1 MAKILVID
9 DEQGMRQVTAKIM
22 AQQGY
27 EVFQAEDG
35 ATALKLLAS
44 ESPDLV
50 LLDIRLPD
58 MDGVEILANVRRT
71 RPDLPVI
78 MLSGFGDIETAVDLV
93 RQGAYDYISKPY
105 KVDKLLSLAR
115 NALNQNEITS
125 SDDTVP
131 AETPKLQKSSSP
143 SPAKEPVKVK
153 GGDFEIKN
161 SWIFASAGLV
171 ILLAAGFFSYKYIVN
186 RALPD
191 QEFQV
196 PYSNPSAI
204 CAYKDNIWVSDIMEE
219 TIYKHAQ
226 DEKFSVIAAYK
237 LTGIQINGV
246 ACDGKNLW
254 TCNSFEQKIHKHKL
268 DYNLSIEASYN
279 APNMSISGLYIDGKD
294 MWSMNFQQGKIN
306 KHKIEDLSI
315 LNTYNSPAPNPCGMF
330 KKDKSFYIADA
341 GTNKI
346 YKVRENDFSVEGVF
360 ILDKYK
366 DGRLHI
372 AGLSFDGK
380 NIWSVANGIPIVFRH
395 PFKSLKLTN

>member
-27 EVFQAEDG
+27 EVIQAEDG

-93 RQGAYDYISKPY
+93 RQGAYDYLSKPY

-115 NALNQNEITS
+115 SALNQNEITS
-125 SDDTVP
+125 SDDTVV
-131 AETPKLQKSSSP
+131 AENPKPQKTSNSS
-143 SPAKEPVKVK
+143 KEPVKIK

-161 SWIFASAGLV
+161 SWIFASAGVV
-171 ILLAAGFFSYKYIVN
+171 ILLAAGFFSYKYLFN
-186 RALPD
+186 RTLPEM
-191 QEFQV
+191 EFQV

-204 CAYKDNIWVSDIMEE
+204 CAYKDNIWVSDIIEE
-219 TIYKHAQ
+219 TIYKHSKDDKLSIA
-226 DEKFSVIAAYK
+226 AAYK
-237 LTGIQINGV
+237 LPGIQINGV

-268 DYNLSIEASYN
+268 DYNLSIEASYD
-279 APNMSISGLYIDGKD
+279 APNMSISGLYVDGKD
-294 MWSMNFQQGKIN
+294 LWSMNFQQGKLS

-315 LNTYNSPAPNPCGMF
+315 VNTFNSPAANPCGMF
-330 KKDKSFYIADA
+330 KKDKSFFIADG

-346 YKVRENDFSVEGVF
+346 YKVKETDFSIEGVY

-366 DGRLHI
+366 DGRFHI
-372 AGLSFDGK
+372 AGISFDGK
-380 NIWSVANGIPIVFRH
+380 NIWSCANGVPVVFRH
-395 PFKSLKLTN
+395 PFKSLKPAN